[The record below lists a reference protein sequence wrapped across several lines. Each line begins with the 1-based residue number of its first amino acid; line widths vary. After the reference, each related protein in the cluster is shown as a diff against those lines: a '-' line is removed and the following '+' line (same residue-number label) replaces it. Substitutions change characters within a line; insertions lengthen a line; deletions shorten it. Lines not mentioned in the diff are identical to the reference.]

1 MKKLFLITILLI
13 SAKSFA
19 QTNLSYHYKTPPQL
33 KDGLQTASLSD
44 VGIDSNKIISLTNKI
59 LNSTYVNIH
68 SLLIIRNN
76 KLAYENYFPGQEDL
90 FYGDSSIINHD
101 KDYIHECRSVTKSVV
116 SACVGIAI
124 SQGKIKSVN
133 EKVFQYFPEY
143 SRYDTGMKKNM
154 TIRDLLTMSS
164 GIQWREGDSA
174 SANQEVTMMHSKDPV
189 EYFLSQP
196 MVAKPGE
203 VWNYNGGCT
212 QTLAAIITKTT
223 GEDIDAFANKHIFLP
238 LGIKQFKWDKTKTG
252 FYWCAGGLRL
262 TSRDMAKFG
271 FLYINKGTWNN
282 KNILP
287 VSWINESLNYYFT
300 TVYPD
305 TKYGYQFWGADLTID
320 NEVLKGFAAMGNG
333 GQIVLVFPA
342 ASIEIIV
349 NAGNYYNP
357 KLGSQ
362 TFDMI
367 AKEIF
372 PAIKLKKT
380 KSKV

>member
-1 MKKLFLITILLI
+1 MKELFLTIFLLI
-13 SAKSFA
+13 SIKLFA
-19 QTNLSYHYKTPPQL
+19 QPGSPYQYRIPPQL
-33 KDGLQTASLSD
+33 NDGLQTASLSD
-44 VGIDSNKIISLTNKI
+44 VRIDSNKIIELTNKI
-59 LNSTYVNIH
+59 LSNTYVNIH
-68 SLLIIRNN
+68 SLLIVRDN
-76 KLAYENYFPGQEDL
+76 KLVYENYFPGKEDP
-90 FYGDSSIINHD
+90 FYGDTSIINHD
-101 KDYIHECRSVTKSVV
+101 RDYIHEIRSVTKSVI

-133 EKVFQYFPEY
+133 ERVFDYFPEY
-143 SRYDTGMKKNM
+143 SKYDTGMKKNM

-212 QTLAAIITKTT
+212 QVLAAIITKAT

-238 LGIKQFKWDKTKTG
+238 LGINQFKWDKTKSG

-271 FLYINKGTWNN
+271 LLYINKGTWNN

-287 VSWINESLNYYFT
+287 VSWINESLNFYFT

-305 TKYGYQFWGADLTID
+305 TKYGYQFWGADLIID
-320 NEVLKGFAAMGNG
+320 NQELKGFAAMGNG
-333 GQIVLVFPA
+333 
-342 ASIEIIV
+342 
-349 NAGNYYNP
+349 
-357 KLGSQ
+357 
-362 TFDMI
+362 
-367 AKEIF
+367 
-372 PAIKLKKT
+372 
-380 KSKV
+380 